1 MDTTTQLSQLQQSL
15 DDIESR
21 SRLSYFAEYLPPPS
35 WEAVIDMEKHAGLAF
50 YCVVRNEDSQQRVA
64 TIWRSREFYLS
75 DGERL
80 RTALQAPPV
89 LTHGFVA
96 RFAIPFKPIWRRMR
110 GMSVFEI
117 AGRIVVSMA
126 AFFGALT
133 VIEHSVDWA
142 FAAPSLSMKWNE
154 SHVHLTEGSEFIKT
168 MDLVIDSPIAH
179 RNVELI
185 GTLTTA
191 GSAPSP
197 AVQLGV
203 LPASIAHIGGSA
215 IHEITVSGVA
225 PRHGKYEMVIN
236 VSARGGWF
244 RDTGNFP
251 FTRPVTV
258 WPKNPVGMLHVRSVQ
273 EQTAL
278 LQGEVTVGPAARYGL
293 DCELEF
299 QRISGL
305 KYEGVFAFPGLD
317 KRAQW
322 QRNESPA
329 NEVAVLKW
337 AVLLPVEE
345 HTRIRFQVAIQRDG
359 AAADWNHIAKRG
371 AVRCYYRQEKAQ

>member
-1 MDTTTQLSQLQQSL
+1 MDTTTLSQLQQSL
-15 DDIESR
+15 DDIKSR
-21 SRLSYFAEYLPPPS
+21 SPLPYFVEYLPPPS

-64 TIWRSREFYLS
+64 TVWLSREFYLS

-96 RFAIPFKPIWRRMR
+96 RFAMPFKPTWWRRMG

-117 AGRIVVSMA
+117 VVGIA
-126 AFFGALT
+126 ALFGALKA
-133 VIEHSVDWA
+133 IESSVDWA

-154 SHVHLTEGSEFIKT
+154 SRVHLTEESEFIKT
-168 MDLVIDSPIAH
+168 MDLVNDSPIAH
-179 RNVELI
+179 RNVQLI

-191 GSAPSP
+191 GSASSP

-203 LPASIAHIGGSA
+203 LPASIAHIDGSA

-225 PRHGKYEMVIN
+225 PRHGKYKMVIN
-236 VSARGGWF
+236 VSAGGGLL
-244 RDTGNFP
+244 RDTGNFS

-258 WPKNPVGMLHVRSVQ
+258 WPKNPVGMLRVGSVQ

-278 LQGEVTVGPAARYGL
+278 LQGELTVGPAARYGL

-305 KYEGVFAFPGLD
+305 KYEGVFAFQGLD
-317 KRAQW
+317 ESQSAQW
-322 QRNESPA
+322 QSNESPA

-337 AVLLPVEE
+337 AVLPVEE
-345 HTRIRFQVAIQRDG
+345 RTRIPFQVAIQRDG
-359 AAADWNHIAKRG
+359 TADWNQIAKRG
-371 AVRCYYRQEKAQ
+371 AVRCYYR